1 MSLAFDVAPQD
12 AATVAVELAR
22 LGQAIDAHSAGG
34 DYSAAAALARAIL
47 LRLPRHLP
55 TYQRLIQLAWTLK
68 QWPEGEDWA
77 RRLLQADPGSALAWR
92 SLAQAVAHKGLR
104 SAAWAMWKRAFE
116 ADPYDPE
123 IRSGLSGASLTPQ
136 GDALQLDSAC
146 LASLY
151 LRGARWSHAAAA
163 YQALVQA
170 DDRRADFQMNWLL
183 ALWQGGM
190 RADAYRLAHS
200 LSRRHPHL
208 VVAWAALAAL
218 GDVNDRTLARSPLA
232 SMDPDGEYLATRF
245 QAPVER
251 QPATIRIAAKEAEL
265 LAV

>member
-1 MSLAFDVAPQD
+1 MSSASES
-12 AATVAVELAR
+12 VAVDLAL
-22 LGQAIDAHSAGG
+22 LGQAIDACGADG
-34 DYSAAAALARAIL
+34 DYGGAAAIAKSIL

-55 TYQRLIQLAWTLK
+55 TYQRLLQIAWTLK

-77 RRLLQADPGSALAWR
+77 RRLLQADPGNALAWR

-136 GDALQLDSAC
+136 GDALMLDSAC
-146 LASLY
+146 LATLY
-151 LRGARWSHAAAA
+151 LRGERWSHAAGA
-163 YQALVQA
+163 YRTLVQV
-170 DDRRADFQMNWLL
+170 DDRRIDFQMNLLL

-190 RADAYRLAHS
+190 RQDAYRLART

-208 VVAWAALAAL
+208 LLAWAVIGAL

-232 SMDPDGEYLATRF
+232 SMAPDREYLAAQFRLPIEC
-245 QAPVER
+245 QA
-251 QPATIRIAAKEAEL
+251 ATIRISAKEAEL
-265 LAV
+265 LET

>member
-1 MSLAFDVAPQD
+1 MNSVSES
-12 AATVAVELAR
+12 VAVDLAR
-22 LGQAIDAHSAGG
+22 LGHAIDACSVDG
-34 DYSAAAALARAIL
+34 DYVGAAAIAKAIL

-55 TYQRLIQLAWTLK
+55 TYQRLLQIAWTLK

-77 RRLLQADPGSALAWR
+77 RRLLRADPGNALAWR

-116 ADPYDPE
+116 ADPYNPE

-136 GDALQLDSAC
+136 GDALMLDSAC
-146 LASLY
+146 LGALY
-151 LRGARWSHAAAA
+151 LRGERWSHAASA
-163 YQALVQA
+163 YRALVQV
-170 DDRRADFQMNWLL
+170 DDRRIDFQMNWLL

-190 RADAYRLAHS
+190 RPDAYRLART

-208 VVAWAALAAL
+208 LLAWAVLGAL

-232 SMDPDGEYLATRF
+232 SMDPEREYLATRF
-245 QAPVER
+245 RLPIER
-251 QPATIRIAAKEAEL
+251 QAVTIRISVKEAEML
-265 LAV
+265 ET

>member
-1 MSLAFDVAPQD
+1 MSSASEVVSVDLAQ
-12 AATVAVELAR
+12 
-22 LGQAIDAHSAGG
+22 LGQAIDARSANG
-34 DYSAAAALARAIL
+34 DFAGAAAAAKLIL

-77 RRLLQADPGSALAWR
+77 RRLLQADPGNALAWR

-136 GDALQLDSAC
+136 VDALVLDGAC

-151 LRGARWSHAAAA
+151 LRGERWPHAASA
-163 YQALVQA
+163 YRALVQA
-170 DDRRADFQMNWLL
+170 DDRRIDFQMNWLL

-190 RADAYRLAHS
+190 RQDAYRLAHT

-208 VVAWAALAAL
+208 LVAWAALGAL
-218 GDVNDRTLARSPLA
+218 GDVNDHTLARSPLA

-245 QAPVER
+245 RLPVER
-251 QPATIRIAAKEAEL
+251 QAATIRLSSKEAEL
-265 LAV
+265 VEG